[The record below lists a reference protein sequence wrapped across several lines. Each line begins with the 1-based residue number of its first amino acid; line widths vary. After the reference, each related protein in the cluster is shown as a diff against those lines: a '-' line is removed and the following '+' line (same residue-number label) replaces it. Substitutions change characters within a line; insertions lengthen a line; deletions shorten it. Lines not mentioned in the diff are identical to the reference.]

1 MKAVEAIYRALLGKS
16 IHAREPVV
24 PFYSTVTGGLLRSG
38 EILSTSYWVQN
49 LVSPVLFLSAVSAIT
64 DSLPSPKAFLEIG
77 PHSALAGP
85 IRQIIRNE
93 AKEAHYIPTLVR
105 NEDAMIALLKT
116 AGELWLNNLELNFGA
131 INPTGELLTNLPTYP
146 WNYDGGY
153 WYESRLSKEWRQ
165 RKFPHH
171 DILGARVTESSEV
184 DPTWRNILRLDN
196 APWIQ
201 DHEIAHDI
209 LFPGAGYI
217 AMAGEAIRQLTDL
230 SDYTVRAVNFMSA
243 LILNEGKPVE
253 VFTHLRKVQLTTTL
267 DSEWY
272 EFSITSL
279 NGPTTTK
286 HCVGQVR
293 GGSDSRIE
301 APAIEPLQRM
311 VPSSTWYRVMARF
324 GLNYGPRFRGLKEIS
339 AHVSERK
346 AVATLTDSL
355 TEKETP
361 YQIHPTTIDCSF
373 QLFGV
378 SAFHGIGRLFNKL
391 SVPTYV
397 EELYIRPA
405 KDDILIQA
413 EAASSFSGA
422 LSGNLVGISAGE
434 VVMNLVGL
442 KMSPLGDNDQ
452 GQNEDPHAAAEL
464 EWKSDLNLLDAAQLM
479 RPAKDITKCHM
490 LVERLALACMIESH
504 FQLRDLQPSLPHLQK
519 FRAWLET
526 QDKKAIGSQYP
537 NVQDCATIA
546 GMNRRHRI
554 ALISDLHTAAL
565 DTDAAPVAIAIHRIF
580 AHSTD
585 IFLNKVDPLEIL
597 LDDEI
602 LTKVYDVMQLWE
614 YSEFFELLGHYKPD
628 MKILEIGAGT
638 GGTTSTILPHFKSLY
653 GERLYGSYKY
663 TDISAG
669 FFVAAKERFKDVQ
682 GMDYG
687 ILDISQD
694 PIQQGYETESFDLI
708 VACNVLHA
716 TPKLNETLSNV
727 RKLLHPRGRLLLQ
740 ELSPSTRWINYVMG
754 VLPGWWLG
762 ANDNRAAEPYVTP
775 QRWEQELKSSGFEGI
790 NAVAYDGQ
798 LNNIIIAMP
807 AREPRTKRLTV
818 LCKRKSEKHVQEL
831 LRLLRESSYEL
842 DYCTL
847 EQTPKPGQDIIS
859 LLDIE
864 NPFLYSATAKEFEAF
879 KNFVTRIDGS
889 GVLWVTGAAQIRCH
903 DPNYS
908 LILGMART
916 IRNELLMDFGT
927 LELEKFDLDGWKA
940 TANVLHEFEHRVRDP
955 DHNAVLEYAYSDG
968 KVQVGRYHWISV
980 SKELLDSKHDSNPRK
995 LEIGRPGILHTLT
1008 WKQEEPM
1015 DLKNDWVEVETR
1027 AVGLN
1032 FKVDTCLRW

>member
-1 MKAVEAIYRALLGKS
+1 MKAVEAKYRALLGKS
-16 IHAREPVV
+16 IHAKEPII
-24 PFYSTVTGGLLRSG
+24 PFYSTVTGKLLRSG

-49 LVSPVLFLSAVSAIT
+49 LVSPVLFLSAVSTIT

-105 NEDAMIALLKT
+105 NEDAMTALLKT
-116 AGELWLNNLELNFGA
+116 AGELWVSNLDLNFGA
-131 INPTGELLTNLPTYP
+131 INPAGELLTDLPTYP

-184 DPTWRNILRLDN
+184 DPIWRNVLRLDN
-196 APWIQ
+196 VPWIQ

-217 AMAGEAIRQLTDL
+217 AMIGEAIRQLTN
-230 SDYTVRAVNFMSA
+230 SNDYTVRAVNFMSA
-243 LILNEGKPVE
+243 LMLNEGKPVE
-253 VFTHLRKVQLTTTL
+253 VFTHVRKFRLTTTL

-279 NGPTTTK
+279 NGTTTTK

-293 GGSDSRIE
+293 GGSDSGIE
-301 APAIEPLQRM
+301 APAIKPLQRV

-346 AVATLTDSL
+346 AVATLTDTL

-361 YQIHPTTIDCSF
+361 YQIHPTTIDSSF
-373 QLFGV
+373 QLFSVAAFSGV
-378 SAFHGIGRLFNKL
+378 GRFFNKL
-391 SVPTYV
+391 SVPTYL
-397 EELYIRPA
+397 EELYISPA
-405 KDDILIQA
+405 KDNIVIQA

-422 LSGNLVGISAGE
+422 LSGNLVGVSAGE

-452 GQNEDPHAAAEL
+452 GQNEDPHAAVEL

-504 FQLRDLQPSLPHLQK
+504 FQLMDLQPSLPHLQK

-526 QDKKAIGSQYP
+526 QHKRAIGNQYP
-537 NVQDCATIA
+537 NIQDCAMIA
-546 GMNRRHRI
+546 RMNHSDRI
-554 ALISDLHTAAL
+554 SLITDLHTEAL
-565 DTDAAPVAIAIHRIF
+565 DTDAAAVAIAIYSVF
-580 AHSTD
+580 AHSSD
-585 IFLNKVDPLEIL
+585 IFLAKVDPLEIL
-597 LDDEI
+597 LEDGI
-602 LTKVYDVMQLWE
+602 LTQVYDFMQLWE

-638 GGTTSTILPHFKSLY
+638 GGTTSTILPHLRSLY

-669 FFVAAKERFKDVQ
+669 FFVAAKERFKDIQ

-694 PIQQGYETESFDLI
+694 PIEQGYEAESFDLI

-762 ANDNRAAEPYVTP
+762 ANDNRAIEPYVTP

-798 LNNIIIAMP
+798 LNNNIIAMP
-807 AREPRTKRLTV
+807 ARNPRTKRLTV
-818 LCKRKSEKHVQEL
+818 LCKRESEKHVQEL
-831 LRLLRESSYEL
+831 SKLFRERSYKL

-847 EQTPKPGQDIIS
+847 EQTPNPGQDIIS

-864 NPFLYSATAKEFEAF
+864 TPFLYSATAKEFEAF
-879 KNFVTRIDGS
+879 KNFVPRIESS

-903 DPNYS
+903 NPNYS

-916 IRNELLMDFGT
+916 IRSELLIDFGT

-940 TANVLHEFEHRVRDP
+940 TADVLHEFEHRVRDP
-955 DHNAVLEYAYSDG
+955 DHDPVLEYAYSDG
-968 KVQVGRYHWISV
+968 KVQVGKYHWISV
-980 SKELLDSKHDSNPRK
+980 SKELLDFKHDSHPRK
-995 LEIGRPGILHTLT
+995 LEIGRPGILHTLA
-1008 WKQEEPM
+1008 WKQEEPVN
-1015 DLKNDWVEVETR
+1015 LKSDWVEVETR

-1032 FKVDTCLRW
+1032 FKVDTRLRL

>member
-1 MKAVEAIYRALLGKS
+1 MKAVEVKYRALLGKS
-16 IHAREPVV
+16 IHAKDPII

-64 DSLPSPKAFLEIG
+64 ENFKSPKAFLEIG

-85 IRQIIRNE
+85 LRQIIRNE

-105 NEDAMIALLKT
+105 NEDAMTALLKT
-116 AGELWLNNLELNFGA
+116 AGELWISNVTLNFGA
-131 INPTGELLTNLPTYP
+131 INPAGELLIDLPTYP

-184 DPTWRNILRLDN
+184 DPIWRNVLRLDN
-196 APWIQ
+196 VPWIQ

-217 AMAGEAIRQLTDL
+217 AMIGEAIRQLTN
-230 SDYTVRAVNFMSA
+230 SNDYTVRAVNFMSA
-243 LILNEGKPVE
+243 LMLNEGKPVE
-253 VFTHLRKVQLTTTL
+253 VFTHVRKFRLTTTL

-279 NGPTTTK
+279 NGTTTTK

-293 GGSDSRIE
+293 GGSDSGIE
-301 APAIEPLQRM
+301 APAIKPLQRV

-346 AVATLTDSL
+346 AVATLTDTL

-361 YQIHPTTIDCSF
+361 YQIHPTTIDSSF
-373 QLFGV
+373 QLFSVAAFSGV
-378 SAFHGIGRLFNKL
+378 GRFFNKL
-391 SVPTYV
+391 SVPTYL
-397 EELYIRPA
+397 EELYISPA
-405 KDDILIQA
+405 KDNIVIQA

-422 LSGNLVGISAGE
+422 LSGNLVGVSAGE

-452 GQNEDPHAAAEL
+452 GQNEDPHAAVEL

-479 RPAKDITKCHM
+479 RPAKDITMCHL
-490 LVERLALACMIESH
+490 LVEKLALACMIESH
-504 FQLRDLQPSLPHLQK
+504 FRLKDLQPSLPHLRD
-519 FRAWLET
+519 FRAWLGT
-526 QDKKAIGSQYP
+526 QHEKAVGGQYP
-537 NVQDCATIA
+537 NIQDCAIMA
-546 GMNRRHRI
+546 GMNHSQRA
-554 ALISDLHTAAL
+554 ALIGELLTKAL
-565 DTDAAPVAIAIHRIF
+565 DTDAAAIATAVHRIF
-580 AHSTD
+580 AHSSD
-585 IFLNKVDPLEIL
+585 IFLGKMDPLEIL
-597 LDDEI
+597 LENEI
-602 LTKVYDVMQLWE
+602 LTKVYDFIEFWE

-638 GGTTSTILPHFKSLY
+638 GGTTSTILPLLKSSY

-694 PIQQGYETESFDLI
+694 PIQQGYEAGSFDLI

-740 ELSPSTRWINYVMG
+740 ELDPTTRWINYVMG

-762 ANDNRAAEPYVTP
+762 AEDNRATEPYVAP

-790 NAVAYDGQ
+790 DAVAYDGQ
-798 LNNIIIAMP
+798 LNHNIIAMP
-807 AREPRTKRLTV
+807 AREPRTKRLTI
-818 LCKRKSEKHVQEL
+818 LSKRQSEKHVQEVSKV
-831 LRLLRESSYEL
+831 LRDRSYEL

-847 EQTPKPGQDIIS
+847 EQTPKPSQDIIS

-864 NPFLYSATAKEFEAF
+864 NPFLYSATAKDFDSF
-879 KNFVTRIDGS
+879 KNFVTRIEGS
-889 GVLWVTGAAQIRCH
+889 GVLWVTGAAQIRCQ

-916 IRNELLMDFGT
+916 IRAELLIDFGT
-927 LELEKFDLDGWKA
+927 LELERFDLDGWKA
-940 TANVLHEFEHRVRDP
+940 TADVMHEFVHRVRDS
-955 DHNAVLEYAYSDG
+955 DHDPVLEYAYSEG

-980 SKELLDSKHDSNPRK
+980 SKELLDTKHDSQPRK
-995 LEIGRPGILHTLT
+995 LGIGRPGILHTLA

-1015 DLKNDWVEVETR
+1015 ELKSDEVEVETR

-1032 FKVDTCLRW
+1032 FKVDACLNQ

>member
-1 MKAVEAIYRALLGKS
+1 MNAVEAKYRALLGKS

-24 PFYSTVTGGLLRSG
+24 PFYSTVTGGLLTSG

-49 LVSPVLFLSAVSAIT
+49 LVSPVLFLSAVSEIT
-64 DSLPSPKAFLEIG
+64 NSLPSLKAFLEIG

-116 AGELWLNNLELNFGA
+116 AGELWINNLELNFGA
-131 INPTGELLTNLPTYP
+131 INPAGELLTDLPTYP
-146 WNYDGGY
+146 WNYDGEY

-184 DPTWRNILRLDN
+184 DPTWRNLLRLDN

-253 VFTHLRKVQLTTTL
+253 VFTHLRKVRLTTTL

-272 EFSITSL
+272 EFSIISL

-301 APAIEPLQRM
+301 APTIEPLQRM

-324 GLNYGPRFRGLKEIS
+324 GLNYGPRFRGLKGIS

-361 YQIHPTTIDCSF
+361 YQMHPTTIDCSF

-391 SVPTYV
+391 SVPTYI
-397 EELYIRPA
+397 EELYIYPA

-413 EAASSFSGA
+413 EAASSFSGV

-434 VVMNLVGL
+434 VVMKLVGL

-452 GQNEDPHAAAEL
+452 GQNEDPHAAVEL
-464 EWKSDLNLLDAAQLM
+464 EWKSDLNLLDAARLM
-479 RPAKDITKCHM
+479 RPAKDITNCHM

-504 FQLRDLQPSLPHLQK
+504 FQLRDLQPSSPHFQN
-519 FRAWLET
+519 FRVWLET
-526 QDKKAIGSQYP
+526 QEKRAIGSQYP

-546 GMNRRHRI
+546 GMNHRQRV

-565 DTDAAPVAIAIHRIF
+565 DTDAAAVAIAIHCIF
-580 AHSTD
+580 AHSTE
-585 IFLNKVDPLEIL
+585 IFLGKVDPLEIL
-597 LDDEI
+597 LEDEI
-602 LTKVYDVMQLWE
+602 LTKVYDFMQLWE
-614 YSEFFELLGHYKPD
+614 YSDFFELLGHYKPD

-638 GGTTSTILPHFKSLY
+638 GGTTSTILPHLRSLY

-669 FFVAAKERFKDVQ
+669 FFVAAKERFKGIQ

-754 VLPGWWLG
+754 VLPGWWIG
-762 ANDNRAAEPYVTP
+762 ANDFRATEPYVTP
-775 QRWEQELKSSGFEGI
+775 QRWEQELKCSGFEGI

-798 LNNIIIAMP
+798 LNNNIIAMP
-807 AREPRTKRLTV
+807 AREPRTKRLTA
-818 LCKRKSEKHVQEL
+818 LCKSESGKHVQEL
-831 LRLLRESSYEL
+831 LKLLRENSYEL

-859 LLDIE
+859 LLDIGK
-864 NPFLYSATAKEFEAF
+864 PFLYSATANEFEGF

-940 TANVLHEFEHRVRDP
+940 TANVLHEFGHRVRDS
-955 DHNAVLEYAYSDG
+955 DHDPVLEYAYSDG

-980 SKELLDSKHDSNPRK
+980 SKELLDSKHASNPRK

-1015 DLKNDWVEVETR
+1015 DLKSDWVEVETR

-1032 FKVDTCLRW
+1032 FKVDTYLRW